1 MVGNISLGEITGTGT
16 EITKLMPF
24 EIERKPFLR
33 QHLMKADRRKLE
45 RRNATALSSLVLSAC

>member
-24 EIERKPFLR
+24 ELERKTFF
-33 QHLMKADRRKLE
+33 K
-45 RRNATALSSLVLSAC
+45 ATAYKSRWKKTGA